1 MLEKVIK
8 GPIYIILILS
18 NFCIGL
24 STAKLKYAAV
34 ISGYSQPPPPPHT
47 HFLKVKKCPFFW
59 AKVPYL
65 KNEKSIF

>member
-34 ISGYSQPPPPPHT
+34 ISGYSPPPPPPHT
-47 HFLKVKKCPFFW
+47 LFKSEEVPFF
-59 AKVPYL
+59 L
-65 KNEKSIF
+65 G